1 MRQRREQMTNAGKE
15 EERNHRN
22 QLDRERHVKHRETMT
37 VEEIEEEMR
46 QHADKMR
53 AHRTQTSQ
61 DNQNIVRKQ
70 TKRAMNLN
78 ELNERQIEKIQLCKH
93 ELNQGKEKSHENGG
107 FSSNG
112 MNSMTIDYVLK
123 MPIDRL

>member
-1 MRQRREQMTNAGKE
+1 MTNAERE

-22 QLDRERHVKHRETMT
+22 QLDRERHVKRRATMT

-61 DNQNIVRKQ
+61 DNQNIVRRQ
-70 TKRAMNLN
+70 TKRSMSLD
-78 ELNERQIEKIQLCKH
+78 ELNEREIQQIQLCKC
-93 ELNQGKEKSHENGG
+93 ESNQGKA
-107 FSSNG
+107 
-112 MNSMTIDYVLK
+112 
-123 MPIDRL
+123 